1 MITMVNVP
9 HFPEHHTDHV
19 YPHKRYPKKVE
30 ECSFD
35 ASLMPC
41 YSTGRQ
47 FVKMLNLR
55 NVQLTQIK
63 GFNYMGQ
70 YDLAKEGFPSD
81 TVEEDKDVP
90 EQKY

>member
-1 MITMVNVP
+1 M
-9 HFPEHHTDHV
+9 
-19 YPHKRYPKKVE
+19 
-30 ECSFD
+30 
-35 ASLMPC
+35 AC

-90 EQKY
+90 EEKY